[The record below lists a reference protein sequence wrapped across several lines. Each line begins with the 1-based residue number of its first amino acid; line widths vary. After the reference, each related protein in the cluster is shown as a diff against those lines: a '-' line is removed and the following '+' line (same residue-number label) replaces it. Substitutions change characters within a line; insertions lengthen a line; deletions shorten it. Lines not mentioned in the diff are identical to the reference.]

1 MKADADVPAKKRLV
15 QAHRFVW
22 HDPATIPR
30 RQCLYPDLYYRG
42 FATATVA
49 PGGIG
54 KSGLCLV
61 EAVALASGRDLLRI
75 GHRFRTDEQLRVW
88 YWNGEDPMDELERQ
102 VHAICQH
109 YGLGPNDIYGR
120 LFLDSGRDM
129 PIKLVTPSGRD
140 GFKVQPEVLSQL
152 EGTIG
157 GNGIDVA
164 IFDPLANFVTANCN
178 SNEVMGAISETCSN
192 IASHCD
198 CGVGLV
204 HHPRKTNGSEITA
217 EDARGGGALIAG
229 FRVVRVLNRMTAA
242 EAEKAGITGNGHRR
256 YFRAGL
262 DKINLTPPRDDV
274 TWRYLE
280 DVVLPNGDPDD
291 LTNPDGDHVRVVV
304 PWRWPNPFDDVQSH
318 HIVAFQDA
326 LEREETRNRAS
337 PQSTDWVG
345 HLLAEI
351 LEIDTGRF
359 AGAKANRTTTQ
370 NTARERCAQIIKQ
383 WMDSGLLVIEEIIR
397 DGKKDRKI
405 PVVRVGTRY
414 A

>member
-1 MKADADVPAKKRLV
+1 MKADAIPVKKKRLV
-15 QAHRFVW
+15 EAHRFIW
-22 HDPATIPR
+22 HNPATIPR
-30 RQCLYPDLYYRG
+30 RECLYPDLYYRG

-75 GHRFRTDEQLRVW
+75 GSRFRTDEKLRVW
-88 YWNGEDPMDELERQ
+88 YWNGEDPFDELERQ

-109 YGLGPNDIYGR
+109 YRIDRDEIDGH

-129 PIKLVTPSGRD
+129 PIKLVTASGRD
-140 GFKVQPEVLSQL
+140 GFKVQPEVLNQL

-157 GNGIDVA
+157 GNGIELA
-164 IFDPLANFVTANCN
+164 IFDPLANFVTANAN
-178 SNEVMGAISETCSN
+178 SNEVMAAISETCATV
-192 IASHCD
+192 ASHCG
-198 CGVGLV
+198 CGIGLV
-204 HHPRKTNGSEITA
+204 HHPRKTNGAEITA

-242 EAEKAGITGNGHRR
+242 EAEKAGIPGNGHRR
-256 YFRAGL
+256 YFRATL

-280 DVVLPNGDPDD
+280 DVVLPNGDPYD
-291 LTNPDGDHVRVVV
+291 LINPDGDHVRVVV

-318 HIVAFQDA
+318 QIIAFQDA
-326 LEREETRNRAS
+326 LERNETRNRAS
-337 PQSTDWVG
+337 QQSTDWVG

-351 LEIDTGRF
+351 LELDTGRF
-359 AGAKANRTTTQ
+359 IKSKDERSTAQ
-370 NTARERCAQIIKQ
+370 NAARNRCAEIIKQ
-383 WMDSGLLVIEEIIR
+383 WIDSGMLTEETVPDEKKGR
-397 DGKKDRKI
+397 DI